1 MAARF
6 SGFDVDL
13 KLRGSVVMIV
23 GATAGIGA
31 ATARLL
37 VAEGARLALVARR
50 EAELNRVCRELVAA
64 GGDVLALPGDA
75 SVGGALDAAVAK
87 AVTHFGMLHGV
98 VVVAG
103 PVGARAQLHELSDQ
117 QWESYFRQGLMI
129 SVAACRAA
137 VPELLKT
144 AHSAI
149 VLTSAY
155 SVRAQKPDLVAY
167 TAFKTA
173 IVAVSKNMAKTYGGR
188 GLRVNCIA
196 PGVIEK
202 DAQNTRELARRY
214 GVTEARARYEHV
226 HRKYGMH
233 VALERAG
240 RHEEFAAPIA
250 FLLSGAA
257 SYVTGALL
265 NIDGGTDF

>member
-1 MAARF
+1 M
-6 SGFDVDL
+6 
-13 KLRGSVVMIV
+13 
-23 GATAGIGA
+23 
-31 ATARLL
+31 
-37 VAEGARLALVARR
+37 
-50 EAELNRVCRELVAA
+50 
-64 GGDVLALPGDA
+64 
-75 SVGGALDAAVAK
+75 
-87 AVTHFGMLHGV
+87 
-98 VVVAG
+98 
-103 PVGARAQLHELSDQ
+103 
-117 QWESYFRQGLMI
+117 
-129 SVAACRAA
+129 
-137 VPELLKT
+137 
-144 AHSAI
+144 
-149 VLTSAY
+149 
-155 SVRAQKPDLVAY
+155 RAQKPDLVAY

-202 DAQNTRELARRY
+202 DPQNTRELARRY
-214 GVTEARARYEHV
+214 GVTEARARYEYV
-226 HRKYGMH
+226 HREYGMN

>member
-1 MAARF
+1 
-6 SGFDVDL
+6 VDL
-13 KLRGSVVMIV
+13 KLRGRVVMIV

-31 ATARLL
+31 ATARVLA
-37 VAEGARLALVARR
+37 AEGARLALVARR
-50 EAELNRVCRELVAA
+50 ETELHRSCRDLAAA
-64 GGDVLALPGDA
+64 GCDVLAVPGDA
-75 SVGGALDAAVAK
+75 SVSGALDTAMAK
-87 AVTHFGMLHGV
+87 TVTHFGGLQGL

-103 PVGARAQLHELSDQ
+103 PVSARAPLHELSDS
-117 QWESYFRQGLMI
+117 QWETYFRESLMVA
-129 SVAACRAA
+129 VAACRAA
-137 VPELLKT
+137 IPELLKT
-144 AHSAI
+144 ANSAI

-173 IVAVSKNMAKTYGGR
+173 IAAVSKNMAKTYGGR

-202 DAQNTRELARRY
+202 DPQHSRALAQRY
-214 GVTEARARYEHV
+214 GVAETRARYEYV
-226 HRKYGMH
+226 HREYGMN

-250 FLLSGAA
+250 FLLSDAA